1 MSDRRVLP
9 QRRRAETFE
18 IEWGGVGRRFAVT
31 LGFYED
37 GALGEVFITGG
48 KSGEAVEA
56 IARDAAVVLSL
67 ALQYGAD
74 IDNVAAAMT
83 RDASEAPS
91 SILGAV
97 VDELLPPKPAEN
109 VENV

>member
-1 MSDRRVLP
+1 MGERRILP

-18 IEWGGVGRRFAVT
+18 IGWGGFDKRFAVT
-31 LGFYED
+31 LGFYDD

-74 IDNVAAAMT
+74 IENVASAIT
-83 RDASEAPS
+83 RDSTEAPS

-97 VDELLPPKPAEN
+97 VDELRGGTRHDDA
-109 VENV
+109 V

>member
-1 MSDRRVLP
+1 MGERRILP

-31 LGFYED
+31 LGFYDD

-67 ALQYGAD
+67 ALQYGAE
-74 IDNVAAAMT
+74 IENVATAIT
-83 RDASEAPS
+83 RDGAETPS

-97 VDELLPPKPAEN
+97 VDQLLPEKNPGQEPAS
-109 VENV
+109 